1 MESEDYKKMSDID
14 EQHNTK
20 KILLIGCGPG
30 GKKHLTIE
38 AYELI
43 PTLDVALV
51 DGLVTKDISSLL
63 KPSCE
68 IIDVTKKKGFHSAS
82 QEEIN
87 ELLAKH
93 ASTGKQVG
101 RLKGGDTAVFAR
113 TAEEAKYLIERGFE
127 VQIVAG
133 ISSSLLA
140 CNTSGI
146 LPTVRGVSASFSV
159 VSAHLKDSRFN
170 TDWIELLNMENHTT
184 IVLMG
189 HSFAKEIKEAAL
201 NAGVRGDLPAA
212 YISHVDLPTQKS
224 VIGTLANLQELS
236 ELSDKPA
243 VLIIGKSVST
253 HDDMPYIGEK
263 ILYGALPPKANK
275 TVALFCRRP
284 LALSTKSYTPRP
296 R

>member
-1 MESEDYKKMSDID
+1 MSDADD
-14 EQHNTK
+14 EKNIK
-20 KILLIGCGPG
+20 KVLLIGCGPG
-30 GKKHLTIE
+30 GRKHLTIE

-68 IIDVTKKKGFHSAS
+68 IVDVTKKKGFHSAS
-82 QEEIN
+82 QEDIN
-87 ELLAKH
+87 ELLVKY
-93 ASTGKQVG
+93 ASSGKQVG

-170 TDWIELLNMENHTT
+170 TDWIELLNMKNHTT

-201 NAGVRGDLPAA
+201 RANVRADLLAA
-212 YISHVDLPTQKS
+212 YVSHVDLPTQKS
-224 VIGTLANLQELS
+224 VIGTLADLEVLS
-236 ELSDKPA
+236 KLSDKPA
-243 VLIIGKSVST
+243 VLIIGESVST
-253 HDDMPYIGEK
+253 HHDMPYIGGK
-263 ILYGALPPKANK
+263 IIYEAIREH
-275 TVALFCRRP
+275 T
-284 LALSTKSYTPRP
+284 SI
-296 R
+296 

>member
-1 MESEDYKKMSDID
+1 MESEDYKEMSDADD
-14 EQHNTK
+14 EKNIK
-20 KILLIGCGPG
+20 KVLLIGCGPG

-68 IIDVTKKKGFHSAS
+68 VIDVTKKKGSHSAS
-82 QEEIN
+82 QDEIN

-93 ASTGKQVG
+93 ASSGKQVG

-159 VSAHLKDSRFN
+159 VSAHLKESRFN
-170 TDWIELLNMENHTT
+170 TDWIRLLSMKNHTT

-189 HSFAKEIKEAAL
+189 HSFAKEIREAAL
-201 NAGVRGDLPAA
+201 RIGIRGDLPAA
-212 YISHVDLPTQKS
+212 YVSHVDLPTQKS
-224 VIGTLANLQELS
+224 VIGTLDDLEELS
-236 ELSDKPA
+236 EISDKPA
-243 VLIIGKSVST
+243 VLIIGESVAT
-253 HDDMPYIGEK
+253 HHDMPYVGDK
-263 ILYGALPPKANK
+263 IIYEAVREG
-275 TVALFCRRP
+275 
-284 LALSTKSYTPRP
+284 LSA
-296 R
+296 